1 MKILLATDGSRH
13 SRSAVDL
20 LTQTPFAAPGN
31 EVGVLVVLPAA
42 KPAARTAPREAAEK
56 LARGTAQRLQ
66 YVGCAAHTVLRE
78 GHVARCIVETAEE
91 FGAELVV
98 VGSRGLCGARRFR
111 TGQVS
116 QKTMQR
122 APCSVLVIRQP
133 EERATAQGT
142 NEGSALRILV
152 AFDGSE
158 SARAAVEALAALPL
172 PDDTEI
178 TIVTALPLITCFG
191 TDILQTASPE
201 WRKRTKTA
209 LADLESAA
217 NLLRRATPHVDTALR
232 QGRDE
237 TEEILTLA
245 GELDADMI
253 VLGHKGKSTIKRVL
267 LGSVS
272 AQVTHHA
279 RCSVWVVR
287 RPSRPSRQN

>member
-178 TIVTALPLITCFG
+178 TSAYADSAFSGYMDFEFWDAFPAPGGGYVPQLPAPRLL
-191 TDILQTASPE
+191 LQPGAPPGRLGRSVGC
-201 WRKRTKTA
+201 
-209 LADLESAA
+209 
-217 NLLRRATPHVDTALR
+217 RR
-232 QGRDE
+232 
-237 TEEILTLA
+237 
-245 GELDADMI
+245 
-253 VLGHKGKSTIKRVL
+253 
-267 LGSVS
+267 
-272 AQVTHHA
+272 
-279 RCSVWVVR
+279 VR
-287 RPSRPSRQN
+287 